1 MKFSSINTQCNFYRC
16 FISCTE
22 NHSSCKWALFWDRV
36 FSYLCFEHFTLIYTH
51 SWVNSYKSSDLRLGI
66 WLHVYLNGRAC
77 LKFYGFYLM
86 QPKYLPLNHHQFHQA
101 CAVPPSYTLERPP
114 STAGVLLLC
123 REGRGKIRGVYLRL
137 RKAGAHLHTVN
148 TKYTIPI
155 ILTILPK
162 ATANDLQT
170 LLCCPGNHSF
180 EKQNNPT
187 LK

>member
-1 MKFSSINTQCNFYRC
+1 MSTV
-16 FISCTE
+16 
-22 NHSSCKWALFWDRV
+22 FWDRI
-36 FSYLCFEHFTLIYTH
+36 FFYLCFEHFTLIYTH